1 MVLGMVI
8 SFQITTLEVES
19 MKEVINKLDYINFEN
34 ICSENDNLHRIRRPA
49 TGWERIFVQEYV
61 FLFSDKGLLYRI
73 PKSTSK
79 STIKTGTAQIKKMGQ
94 RP

>member
-1 MVLGMVI
+1 MRVVLGMVI
-8 SFQITTLEVES
+8 SFQITTLNVES
-19 MKEVINKLDYINFEN
+19 MKEIINKLDYINFEN

-61 FLFSDKGLLYRI
+61 FLFSNKGLLCRVT
-73 PKSTSK
+73 KSISK
-79 STIKTGTAQIKKMGQ
+79 STIETAQIKKMGQ

>member
-49 TGWERIFVQEYV
+49 TGWERM
-61 FLFSDKGLLYRI
+61 STKDTCDKEPLSKVNKELLNVNN
-73 PKSTSK
+73 
-79 STIKTGTAQIKKMGQ
+79 
-94 RP
+94 